1 MEMNEV
7 SQTSEDNSKP
17 LTVEEFNF
25 EFLPIIY
32 GIIRRIEKDHHDTA
46 AKTKESQEC
55 AQKVLELQKH
65 LDQARAQIHQLRGIG
80 YNKEQQLSNLESL
93 KVQLKLKQELLQKYR
108 YMFPFDSMT
117 SK

>member
-1 MEMNEV
+1 M
-7 SQTSEDNSKP
+7 SQTSQDSTKP
-17 LTVEEFNF
+17 IAAEEFNF

-32 GIIRRIEKDHHDTA
+32 AIIRRIEKDHHDTA

-65 LDQARAQIHQLRGIG
+65 LDQARAQIYQLRGID

-93 KVQLKLKQELLQKYR
+93 KIQLKLKQELLQKYR
-108 YMFPFDSMT
+108 YMHPYDSMT